1 MGQSLAALK
10 VTLGIARGRQHNEEI
25 IDNAIHMADET
36 IQEMRAVLNSLNPP
50 RLEQGLES
58 ALRAM
63 AEGINRIEGVTCRVF
78 AAGDMPAFEDTAA
91 LNIYRV
97 VQEACSN
104 AICHANPTLI
114 HVLLRYEQGAI
125 TVIVEDDGTGFD
137 VHILDERPR
146 DDNSGFGMSM
156 MKERVY
162 LLSGSIQIDS
172 KIGVGTKIIV
182 KVPISNKEE
191 F

>member
-1 MGQSLAALK
+1 
-10 VTLGIARGRQHNEEI
+10 
-25 IDNAIHMADET
+25 MADET

-78 AAGDMPAFEDTAA
+78 AAGDVPAFEDTAA

-104 AICHANPTLI
+104 AVKHGNASDIDIDIKYEGSRCIFEIKVTAKAFTSVISSLVWVYRPWVT
-114 HVLLRYEQGAI
+114 VSECWAAGLLYTVQLEREQ
-125 TVIVEDDGTGFD
+125 E
-137 VHILDERPR
+137 
-146 DDNSGFGMSM
+146 
-156 MKERVY
+156 
-162 LLSGSIQIDS
+162 
-172 KIGVGTKIIV
+172 
-182 KVPISNKEE
+182 
-191 F
+191 